1 MKVNLLTD
9 LSGLRM
15 EAEHDDDL
23 LTLEYL
29 LGYCM
34 RDVSTPDH
42 RKVVP
47 MRNVEAREWRPCG
60 PDQTAG
66 VMRELGGVREVVY
79 AIVWVP
85 PALPR
90 AEMKLLQADAAQ
102 QLAESLLQISNLLRG

>member
-1 MKVNLLTD
+1 MKVQLLDD

-15 EAEHDDDL
+15 EAEHDADL

-29 LGYCM
+29 LGFCHL
-34 RDVSTPDH
+34 RVATPAH

-47 MRNVEAREWRPCG
+47 MRNVESQEWRPCSA
-60 PDQTAG
+60 DQKVG
-66 VMRELGGVREVVY
+66 VTRDWRGQCEVVY

-85 PALPR
+85 PALPP
-90 AEMKLLQADAAQ
+90 AEMGLLQADAAQ